1 MVLTFI
7 HCVRSE
13 WLKQRHSMAIWLV
26 LAGGAF
32 VPAILFLIR
41 ARRRAL
47 LSAMHA
53 SATFWTTLWD
63 QSWNSMSTVFL
74 PMFII
79 MAVSVVIQLESRNN
93 AWKQLHASPQPL
105 PIIFFAKLTIILL
118 IVAELFAVF
127 NVGIYVAGVLPA
139 LLFSGVGYPVAR
151 LPVALFVQRN
161 IVYFVDGLP
170 IVATQYLLALRFRN
184 VMVSIGIGMALWFIA
199 IVAISSEYNY
209 LMPYGY
215 CAMSWM
221 RESNQVAQRALPAS
235 VPVLAFGCFVAFT
248 AAGLAVYMTQID
260 RG

>member
-1 MVLTFI
+1 MVASF
-7 HCVRSE
+7 VRSVHSE
-13 WLKQRHSMAIWLV
+13 WLKQRRSLAQWV
-26 LAGGAF
+26 ALAGGLF
-32 VPAILFLIR
+32 VPAILFILRTKR
-41 ARRRAL
+41 AQL
-47 LSAMHA
+47 LPAMCA
-53 SATFWTTLWD
+53 SPTFWTTLWA
-63 QSWNSMSTVFL
+63 QAWNSMATVFL
-74 PMFII
+74 QMFII
-79 MAVSVVIQLESRNN
+79 VAVSVIVQIESRNN

-170 IVATQYLLALRFRN
+170 IVAIQYLLALRFRN